1 MKDLVKDWNN
11 QFTILSTI
19 AETIPQAAYLAI
31 ASGFKSKLNHILR
44 IVPNIHHLP
53 LPLERTIRNKLIPA
67 VTGCHILS
75 GEERVLTSLPTMYSG
90 LAIPIFHE
98 TAEIEFMNSRKIK
111 SELIPLIEKVY
122 STV

>member
-31 ASGFKSKLNHILR
+31 ASGFKSKLNHIMR
-44 IVPNIHHLP
+44 IVPNIHHLL

-75 GEERVLTSLPTMYSG
+75 GEERVLTSLPTMYGG

-111 SELIPLIEKVY
+111 SELIALIEKVY